1 MQTVSFAEIETP
13 YQVTEDRKGT
23 PFIERSHLNLNNLIQ
38 EEYVFSDEHWP
49 TPVQTSKSAISFV
62 RRTGEWLR
70 YEVNLPLGTVY
81 HLEHLIPTV
90 IVVRL
95 SEIYDPSIKENG
107 PVEDIVSNILSFHTL
122 KQDWDGYGAIPSNV
136 KTCANSISFL
146 VEVKEFKDYINEVYP
161 NPHGTISIEWEN
173 LNNERLVVEIGEDG
187 FSFYIKYDT
196 EPLITGEF
204 DTSDI
209 AAEKISQHLK
219 KLFP

>member
-1 MQTVSFAEIETP
+1 MPKVSFADIETP
-13 YQVTEDRKGT
+13 YQETVDREGAA
-23 PFIERSHLNLNNLIQ
+23 FITRSHLKKINLIQ
-38 EEYVFSDEHWP
+38 EEYDFSDEHWH
-49 TPVQTSKSAISFV
+49 TPVQSGESAISFV

-70 YEVNLPLGTVY
+70 YEVYLPLGTAY
-81 HLEHLIPTV
+81 HLDHSKPIIS
-90 IVVRL
+90 IVNL
-95 SEIYDPSIKENG
+95 SEIYDPPIKEIG

-146 VEVKEFKDYINEVYP
+146 VEVKEFKDYITEVYP

-187 FSFYIKYDT
+187 FSFYIKCDA

-209 AAEKISQHLK
+209 AAEKISRHLK

>member
-1 MQTVSFAEIETP
+1 MPAVSYADIETT
-13 YQVTEDRKGT
+13 YQGIVDTEGT
-23 PFIERSHLNLNNLIQ
+23 SFITKSQLKLNNLIQ
-38 EEYVFSDEHWP
+38 EEYDFSDENWH
-49 TPVQTSKSAISFV
+49 TLVKSSESAISFA
-62 RRTGEWLR
+62 RHTGEWLY
-70 YEVNLPLGTVY
+70 YEVNLPLGTAY
-81 HLEHLIPTV
+81 YLEHLTPIVTV
-90 IVVRL
+90 VSL
-95 SEIYDPSIKENG
+95 PEIYEPSIKKID

-146 VEVKEFKDYINEVYP
+146 VEVKEFKDYITEVYP

-173 LNNERLVVEIGEDG
+173 LNNEKLVVEIGEDG
-187 FSFYIKYDT
+187 FSFYIKYNT

-204 DTSDI
+204 DKSDI

>member
-1 MQTVSFAEIETP
+1 MPTVSFADIETP
-13 YQVTEDRKGT
+13 YQVTEDREGT

-38 EEYVFSDEHWP
+38 EEYDFSDEHWH
-49 TPVQTSKSAISFV
+49 TPVQSSESGISFA
-62 RRTGEWLR
+62 RRTGEWLH
-70 YEVNLPLGTVY
+70 YEVYLPFGTAY
-81 HLEHLIPTV
+81 HLEHLTPTV
-90 IVVRL
+90 IVVSL
-95 SEIYDPSIKENG
+95 SEIYDPPIKEIG

-146 VEVKEFKDYINEVYP
+146 VEVKEFKVYITEVYP
-161 NPHGTISIEWEN
+161 DPHGTISIEWEN

-187 FSFYIKYDT
+187 FSFYIKYDAK
-196 EPLITGEF
+196 PLITGEF